1 MNDKYYFA
9 DLGLRNAIAGYRP
22 ADINKLLENV
32 VYHHLVTHGYD
43 VTVGVLGD
51 KEIDFVAQ
59 RDGQVEYYQVAYQLS
74 DESVVARE
82 FGNLARIPD
91 HYLKRF
97 ITMDSLA
104 GGNQE
109 GIGHI
114 HLRTF
119 LMEHCQL

>member
-22 ADINKLLENV
+22 ADISKLLENV

-91 HYLKRF
+91 HYLKRV
-97 ITMDSLA
+97 ITMDALA
-104 GGNQE
+104 GGNQQ
-109 GIGHI
+109 GIEHI
-114 HLRTF
+114 HVRTF